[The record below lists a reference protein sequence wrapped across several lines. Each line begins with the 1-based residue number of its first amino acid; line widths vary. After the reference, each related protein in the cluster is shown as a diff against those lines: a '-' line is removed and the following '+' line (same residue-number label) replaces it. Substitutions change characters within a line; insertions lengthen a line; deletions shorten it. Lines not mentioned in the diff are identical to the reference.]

1 MDGCEII
8 GGFLADALSKSSLH
22 GMNEKSDICVI
33 TPEFHPNGQIIFR
46 DNIQPMVWGKRVLLL
61 VASATTGKTINRS
74 LECIKYY
81 GGNVV
86 GIAALFSAI
95 TEKQGDPC
103 GCNLYAGRHSELP
116 HVSFEECPDCREKKK
131 IDAIVNSYGYSK
143 I

>member
-1 MDGCEII
+1 
-8 GGFLADALSKSSLH
+8 
-22 GMNEKSDICVI
+22 
-33 TPEFHPNGQIIFR
+33 
-46 DNIQPMVWGKRVLLL
+46 MVWGKRVLLL

-95 TEKQGDPC
+95 TEKQGIRVDAIFTQDDIP
-103 GCNLYAGRHSELP
+103 NYRTYP
-116 HVSFEECPDCREKKK
+116 FEECPDCREKKK